1 MNKSQGGKM
10 KGFRKNINTL
20 RNANEATV
28 GVVVAVLMVGLALS
42 VIWLVQSF
50 YVPRWMEQKEA
61 EHMDEM
67 LDRFSMLKFAIDM
80 QILTEKDTP
89 VSTPILLGSKELPFL
104 ESSRSFGFLGIS
116 SNSGINVTT
125 TDGSSTQT
133 SLGRVKYSSENVYF
147 LDQSCI
153 YELGAVITSQSEG
166 DVMSIIPSF
175 DVMYS
180 DPEVKLSF
188 DAINVLGIGE
198 KVSVSGYGT
207 YPIQTKFSDANVTDI
222 TDVQSIA
229 LNTSYQNAWNM
240 FINST
245 FSIKGLN
252 EGSDFWINTTD
263 GGIKIEFASALDV
276 DITLKIVNI
285 LAQIGPGWIE

>member
-1 MNKSQGGKM
+1 MNR
-10 KGFRKNINTL
+10 FRKKINTL
-20 RNANEATV
+20 RNANEAAV
-28 GVVVAVLMVGLALS
+28 GVVVAVLMVGLVLS

-61 EHMDEM
+61 EHMDEV

-80 QILTEKDTP
+80 QILTEKDIP
-89 VSTPILLGSKELPFL
+89 ASTSILLGSKELPFL
-104 ESSRSFGFLGIS
+104 ESSRSFGFLSIS

-125 TDGSSTQT
+125 TDGTSTRNA
-133 SLGRVKYSSENVYF
+133 LGRIKYSSENVYF
-147 LDQSCI
+147 LDQSYI
-153 YELGAVITSQSEG
+153 YEVGAVITSQSEG

-180 DPEVKLSF
+180 DPTVKLSF

-229 LNTSYQNAWNM
+229 LDTSYQNAWNV
-240 FINST
+240 FINGTLSK
-245 FSIKGLN
+245 KGLS

-263 GGIKIEFASALDV
+263 SGIKIEFASALDV

-285 LAQIGPGWIE
+285 FAQIGLGWIE

>member
-1 MNKSQGGKM
+1 MNKFK
-10 KGFRKNINTL
+10 KNINTL
-20 RNANEATV
+20 RNANEASV
-28 GVVVAVLMVGLALS
+28 GVIVAVLMVGLVLS

-61 EHMDEM
+61 EHMDEV

-89 VSTPILLGSKELPFL
+89 VSTSIILGNKELPFL

-116 SNSGINVTT
+116 SNSGINITT
-125 TDGSSTQT
+125 TDGNSTQT

-153 YELGAVITSQSEG
+153 YEVGAVITSQSEG
-166 DVMSIIPSF
+166 DVMAITPSF

-180 DPEVKLSF
+180 DPAVKLSF
-188 DAINVLGIGE
+188 DVINVLGIG
-198 KVSVSGYGT
+198 KKSVSGYGS
-207 YPIQTKFSDANVTDI
+207 YPIQTKFSDTNVTDI

-229 LNTSYQNAWNM
+229 LDTSYQNAWNVL
-240 FINST
+240 INST
-245 FSIKGLN
+245 FSKKGLN

-263 GGIKIEFASALDV
+263 SGIKIKFASALDV